1 MSGDLDDVDA
11 VFQLSF
17 AVQSALTEVAS
28 AHELSITQ
36 LRLLGILRDRTP
48 SMLDLA
54 RHLKLEKSSVTGLI
68 DRAEARGLVEREA
81 APHDGRAIQVRLTA
95 AGRRLATR
103 LTAEADAALL
113 RLLDA
118 LSPAERSR
126 LSTLA
131 TAVIE
136 RNGLDQVSGSSSS
149 ASP

>member
-1 MSGDLDDVDA
+1 MSGDDVDA

-17 AVQSALTEVAS
+17 AVRAALTEVAA

-54 RHLKLEKSSVTGLI
+54 RHLRLEKSSVTGLI

-95 AGRRLATR
+95 AGRRLAKR
-103 LTAEADAALL
+103 LTAEAEAALSG
-113 RLLDA
+113 LLDA
-118 LSPAERSR
+118 LSPAERAR
-126 LSTLA
+126 IGTLA
-131 TAVIE
+131 AAVVE

>member
-17 AVQSALTEVAS
+17 AVQAALTEVAA

-54 RHLKLEKSSVTGLI
+54 RHLKLEKSSVSGLV
-68 DRAEARGLVEREA
+68 DRAEEREA
-81 APHDGRAIQVRLTA
+81 APHDGRAIHVRLTA
-95 AGRRLATR
+95 AGRRQATQ
-103 LTAEADAALL
+103 LTAEADATLR

-131 TAVIE
+131 TAVVE

>member
-1 MSGDLDDVDA
+1 MPDLDDVDA

-17 AVQSALTEVAS
+17 AVQAALTEVAA
-28 AHELSITQ
+28 AHDLSVTQ

-54 RHLKLEKSSVTGLI
+54 RHLKLEKSSVSGLI

-81 APHDGRAIQVRLTA
+81 APHDGRAIHVRLTA
-95 AGRRLATR
+95 AGRRLAKR

-118 LSPAERSR
+118 LAPAERSR

>member
-1 MSGDLDDVDA
+1 VNTT
-11 VFQLSF
+11 LS
-17 AVQSALTEVAS
+17 V
-28 AHELSITQ
+28 TQ

-54 RHLKLEKSSVTGLI
+54 RHLKLEKSSVSGLI
-68 DRAEARGLVEREA
+68 DRAEARGLVERKP
-81 APHDGRAIQVRLTA
+81 APHDGRAIHVGLTA
-95 AGRRLATR
+95 AGRRQAKQ

>member
-1 MSGDLDDVDA
+1 MPEIDDVDA

-17 AVQSALTEVAS
+17 AVQAALTEVAA
-28 AHELSITQ
+28 AHDLSITQ

-54 RHLKLEKSSVTGLI
+54 RHLKLGKSSVSGLI
-68 DRAEARGLVEREA
+68 DRAEARGLVERRP
-81 APHDGRAIQVRLTA
+81 APHDGRAIHVGLTA
-95 AGRRLATR
+95 AGRRQAKR

-131 TAVIE
+131 AAVVE
-136 RNGLDQVSGSSSS
+136 RNALDQVSGSSSS

>member
-1 MSGDLDDVDA
+1 MADLGEVDA

-17 AVQSALTEVAS
+17 AVQAALTEVAA
-28 AHELSITQ
+28 AHDLSVTQ

-54 RHLKLEKSSVTGLI
+54 RHLKLEKSSVSGLI
-68 DRAEARGLVEREA
+68 DRAEARGLVERKA
-81 APHDGRAIQVRLTA
+81 APHDGRAIHVGLTA
-95 AGRRLATR
+95 AGRLQAKQ

-131 TAVIE
+131 TAVVE

>member
-1 MSGDLDDVDA
+1 
-11 VFQLSF
+11 
-17 AVQSALTEVAS
+17 
-28 AHELSITQ
+28 
-36 LRLLGILRDRTP
+36 
-48 SMLDLA
+48 MLDLA
-54 RHLKLEKSSVTGLI
+54 RHLKLEKSSVSGLI
-68 DRAEARGLVEREA
+68 DRAEARGLVERKP
-81 APHDGRAIQVRLTA
+81 APHDGRAVHVGLTA
-95 AGRRLATR
+95 AGRRQAKQ

-131 TAVIE
+131 TAVVE

>member
-1 MSGDLDDVDA
+1 MPDLDDVDA

-17 AVQSALTEVAS
+17 AVQAALTEVAA
-28 AHELSITQ
+28 AHDLSVTQ

-68 DRAEARGLVEREA
+68 DRAEARGLVERKV
-81 APHDGRAIQVRLTA
+81 APHDGRAIHVGLTA
-95 AGRRLATR
+95 AGRRQAKQ

-131 TAVIE
+131 TAVVE

>member
-1 MSGDLDDVDA
+1 MPDLDDVDA

-17 AVQSALTEVAS
+17 AVQAALTEVAA
-28 AHELSITQ
+28 AHDLSVTQ

-68 DRAEARGLVEREA
+68 DRAEARGLVARKA
-81 APHDGRAIQVRLTA
+81 APHDGRAIHVGLTA
-95 AGRRLATR
+95 EGRRQAKQ

-131 TAVIE
+131 TAVVE